1 MENHLHFCTGGN
13 RAPEGFSLEVPARK
27 TQYRVHILA
36 LGDVGSTL
44 ATGLRLLGGD
54 VISTLGI
61 CDVREGVPQRW
72 EFELNQISAPGGR
85 FPQVEIVDTDHI
97 LDCDVF
103 LFCASR
109 FVPDTA
115 VKTGDVRMAQYEL
128 NRPLVAGYGRMAREK
143 GFRGMFCV
151 VSDPVDHLCRAAL
164 LESNRNEAG
173 ELDCRGLSAGQV
185 RGFGLG
191 VMNARAMYY
200 ARRDPRF
207 ASYLTEGRAFGP
219 HGEGLIIANS
229 IRRYDDALS
238 RELTELTKN
247 ANLEMRGLG
256 YKPYVAPALSSGA
269 LSLLACLRG
278 EWQYSSV
285 YLDGV
290 FFGVRNRLTEA
301 GCEVEEAAVP
311 KELEERIRETVAM
324 LRESATFS

>member
-1 MENHLHFCTGGN
+1 MKNRLHHDGGKT
-13 RAPEGFSLEVPARK
+13 APEGFSLTAPARK
-27 TQYRVHILA
+27 AQYRVHLLA

-44 ATGLRLLGGD
+44 AMGLRLLGGD

-61 CDVREGVPQRW
+61 CDVREGVAQRW
-72 EFELNQISAPGGR
+72 EFELNQINAPDGR
-85 FPQVEIVDTDHI
+85 FPPVEIVDTDHI

-128 NRPLVAGYGRMAREK
+128 NRPLAAAYGRLAREK
-143 GFRGMFCV
+143 DFRGMFCV
-151 VSDPVDHLCRAAL
+151 VSDPVDQLCRAVL
-164 LESNRNEAG
+164 LESNKNAAG
-173 ELDCRGLSAGQV
+173 EPDGRGLSAGQI
-185 RGFGLG
+185 RGLGLG

-229 IRRYDDALS
+229 IRHYDDRLS
-238 RELTELTKN
+238 RELAELTKH
-247 ANLEMRGLG
+247 ANLEMREMG

-269 LSLLACLRG
+269 LSLLSCLRG
-278 EWQYSSV
+278 EWHYSSV
-285 YLDGV
+285 FLEGV
-290 FFGVRNRLTEA
+290 FFGVRNRLTEE
-301 GCEVEEAAVP
+301 GCEVEKLTVPEALA
-311 KELEERIRETVAM
+311 ERMRETLA
-324 LRESATFS
+324 LLKEIR